1 MLKIVIPLALPASN
15 DSASSENCGI
25 CLPFSI
31 AAFAVAWASSPPPPP
46 PAVVLAE
53 PDDDALSLLSS
64 LPHALTAKA
73 IEHATPSVARA
84 YRALTFPLT
93 SPSSSGRGDP
103 RPAVVPDV
111 G

>member
-1 MLKIVIPLALPASN
+1 MLKMVIPLALLASN

-25 CLPFSI
+25 SLPFSI
-31 AAFAVAWASSPPPPP
+31 AAFAVAWASPPPPLS
-46 PAVVLAE
+46 AVVLPE

-64 LPHALTAKA
+64 LPHAVTAKA

-84 YRALTFPLT
+84 YRTLTFPLT

>member
-1 MLKIVIPLALPASN
+1 MLKMVIPLALLASN
-15 DSASSENCGI
+15 DSASRSNCGI
-25 CLPFSI
+25 SLPFSM
-31 AAFAVAWASSPPPPP
+31 AAFAVAWASPPPPP
-46 PAVVLAE
+46 SDVVLAE
-53 PDDDALSLLSS
+53 PDPDDALSLSS
-64 LPHALTAKA
+64 SPPQAVTPKV
-73 IEHATPSVARA
+73 IKHATPSVARA